1 MCCRNLDQYQYIE
14 LWIVQDENYAISHL
28 VSLALL
34 SLAMVTTSIS
44 NDGIVLDTQA
54 DAVISIRW
62 RPVIIIIIPI
72 VFSTDCLCRY
82 WGKVSKNDEN
92 PDEMVPI
99 VE

>member
-1 MCCRNLDQYQYIE
+1 MCCRNFDQYQYIE

-54 DAVISIRW
+54 DSVISIRW
-62 RPVIIIIIPI
+62 RPG
-72 VFSTDCLCRY
+72 LHY
-82 WGKVSKNDEN
+82 YYN
-92 PDEMVPI
+92 PYCVLY
-99 VE
+99 

>member
-1 MCCRNLDQYQYIE
+1 MCCRNLDQYQHIE

-54 DAVISIRW
+54 DEVISIRW
-62 RPVIIIIIPI
+62 R
-72 VFSTDCLCRY
+72 SGLHY
-82 WGKVSKNDEN
+82 YYN
-92 PDEMVPI
+92 PYCVLY
-99 VE
+99 